1 MNGLRVLK
9 ALGPIDAKSI
19 GRDSFLRWM
28 AAIPLVIALAVR
40 WVMPILIQRLETI
53 LGFELVPVYPAIMGA
68 VLLQLVPL
76 FSGMVIGFL
85 LLDQR
90 DDHTLTAL
98 QVTPLSLNGYL
109 AYRLAAPTLFSVLL
123 TLIVLPLAGFTQI
136 GLIPLLLPAAVAA
149 LLAPLFA
156 LSLAALATN
165 KVQGFALMKA
175 AGIVLFPPFIAFFIP
190 SGWQLAFGV
199 FPTYWPS
206 KLYWLYLAG
215 ESGAWLYLA
224 AGILYQSLLLAI
236 LVRRVNRIMTL

>member
-1 MNGLRVLK
+1 MNVLAVLK

-28 AAIPLVIALAVR
+28 VIVPPAIALVAR
-40 WVMPILIQRLETI
+40 WVMPIFIRRLESV
-53 LGFELVPVYPAIMGA
+53 LGFELMFTYPAIMGA

-76 FSGMVIGFL
+76 FAGMVVGFL

-90 DDHTLTAL
+90 DDRTLTAL

-109 AYRLAAPTLFSVLL
+109 AYRLAAPSLLSVLL
-123 TLIVLPLAGFTQI
+123 TLIVMPLAGFAGI
-136 GLIPLLLPAAVAA
+136 GLGPLLLAAAVAA

-156 LSLAALATN
+156 LSLVALAAN

-175 AGIVLFPPFIAFFIP
+175 AGVVLFPPLIAYFVP

-199 FPTYWPS
+199 FPSYWPAR
-206 KLYWLYLAG
+206 LYWLYLAG
-215 ESGAWLYLA
+215 ENNFWVYLA
-224 AGILYQSLLLAI
+224 AGVLYQALLLAL
-236 LVRRVNRIMTL
+236 LVRRFNRVMVQ